1 MKRESR
7 PKQEHREP
15 TIEELKLK
23 LNLIEIKIMN
33 N

>member
-7 PKQEHREP
+7 SIKEHREP
-15 TIEELKLK
+15 TSEELKLK